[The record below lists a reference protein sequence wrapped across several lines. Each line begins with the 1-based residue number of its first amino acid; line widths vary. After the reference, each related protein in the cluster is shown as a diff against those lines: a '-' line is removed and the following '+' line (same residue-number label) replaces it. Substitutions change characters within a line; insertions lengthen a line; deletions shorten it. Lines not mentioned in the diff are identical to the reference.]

1 MMEIKLDLEIEV
13 PEIKLEVGTLKELR
27 KNLHTV
33 VDGAWAKPE
42 MLDAKDALEKIA
54 RESGMADCLRRLWDE
69 GTVSVE
75 AYRACVRDAGI
86 PEAYRKA
93 WGK

>member
-1 MMEIKLDLEIEV
+1 MMEIRLDLEIEV
-13 PEIKLEVGTLKELR
+13 PEIKLEVGSLKELR
-27 KNLHTV
+27 KTLHSV

-42 MLDAKDALEKIA
+42 MLDAKDALEKVA
-54 RESGMADCLRRLWDE
+54 RESGMADCLRRLWEE

-75 AYRACVRDAGI
+75 AYRACIREAGI